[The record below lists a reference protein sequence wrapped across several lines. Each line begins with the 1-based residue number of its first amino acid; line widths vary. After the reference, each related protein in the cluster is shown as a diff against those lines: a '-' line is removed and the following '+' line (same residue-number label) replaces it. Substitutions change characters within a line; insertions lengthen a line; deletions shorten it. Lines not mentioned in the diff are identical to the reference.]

1 MVVFSM
7 DSKVRASLQGLKVV
21 SFESRRAKEMV
32 ELVRRYGGD
41 PMVAPSM
48 REIPLHENRAALD
61 LLPQLESGQVDL
73 LILMTGVGTK
83 TLNEALLTLYPQERI
98 TAALLKTKLVAR
110 GPKPVSVLKDLG
122 LQPAFTAPEPNTWR
136 EVLSTLRAA
145 IEIRGK
151 RIAIQEYGI
160 PNKDLIAALESLGAI
175 VVSIPIYW
183 WALPEDLAPLRQA
196 IGNILRGDVDVA
208 LFTSGA
214 QVEHLFEVAEKA
226 AESLLLAFKHV
237 VVASVGPVCTQ
248 VLKQFG
254 ITPDIEPA
262 HPKMGSLIAAVAAS
276 ANDVLAA
283 KRSV

>member
-1 MVVFSM
+1 M

-175 VVSIPIYW
+175 VVSIPIYR

>member
-1 MVVFSM
+1 
-7 DSKVRASLQGLKVV
+7 
-21 SFESRRAKEMV
+21 
-32 ELVRRYGGD
+32 
-41 PMVAPSM
+41 
-48 REIPLHENRAALD
+48 
-61 LLPQLESGQVDL
+61 
-73 LILMTGVGTK
+73 
-83 TLNEALLTLYPQERI
+83 
-98 TAALLKTKLVAR
+98 
-110 GPKPVSVLKDLG
+110 
-122 LQPAFTAPEPNTWR
+122 
-136 EVLSTLRAA
+136 
-145 IEIRGK
+145 
-151 RIAIQEYGI
+151 
-160 PNKDLIAALESLGAI
+160 
-175 VVSIPIYW
+175 
-183 WALPEDLAPLRQA
+183 
-196 IGNILRGDVDVA
+196 VA